1 MCKITPDG
9 FSWKWC
15 EFAVDTTSSETT
27 IEEKIFLLWSA
38 LIFSRVTSQDFYFV
52 TISISKRW
60 VKLVL
65 LKKDLC
71 DRHLS
76 SWSAKVTRVRIL
88 PTKFCFSFDSY
99 TFYLANTKGNVE
111 LVVRSTLVGEVR
123 RVPKSL
129 RGDCEQFS
137 SLVLWISG

>member
-9 FSWKWC
+9 FSWKRC
-15 EFAVDTTSSETT
+15 KHAVDTTSRERFSRSS
-27 IEEKIFLLWSA
+27 LWSA

-52 TISISKRW
+52 TISILKRW

-76 SWSAKVTRVRIL
+76 FWSEKVTRVRIL

-123 RVPKSL
+123 RDPKSL
-129 RGDCEQFS
+129 RGDCEEFS
-137 SLVLWISG
+137 SLVL

>member
-1 MCKITPDG
+1 MGSHGNDVNSQLTPHQVRRPLKKR
-9 FSWKWC
+9 FSP
-15 EFAVDTTSSETT
+15 SS
-27 IEEKIFLLWSA
+27 LWSA

-123 RVPKSL
+123 RDPKSL

-137 SLVLWISG
+137 SLVL